1 MRAGRDSRIAV
12 LGLLLA
18 GGACALSAA
27 ERTERFDKDPG
38 WEGHNNRAEQP
49 RPRAVRQDFGYSR
62 TAHTGDKLGEVGGFI
77 SPAAEPA
84 YYARKV
90 SRQTFDDPLTA
101 SGTLVCTGR
110 QFHVLVGFFNAGT
123 LNEWRTPNTIALRLS
138 GRGDVFYAHVE
149 YCTGRW
155 RAGGDSPR
163 SFPTERD
170 PKTGRARLKGFAAK
184 GAVHR
189 WSLRYDPKGNK
200 GQGVVTA
207 TIDGVTAV
215 CHLSEG
221 HKADGATFDR
231 FGLLNVMK
239 SADSGGEVWL
249 GDVTVNGAAEDF
261 SRDPGWDQ
269 LNNRRRYT
277 SSVVRPRFDFGYSP
291 THFAGGQGKGELG
304 GVIFRGDCRF
314 PERMAYYADRLES
327 LTLDKPLKASGKIC
341 MRRGVTDSTVLIGF
355 FHSRDSV
362 TVNSSQDNGLPK
374 SFLGISTDGPSREGF
389 LFSPT
394 YRIKGGASGHSSAGA
409 SHLYPDGTAHDWA
422 LEYSPTA
429 AGGRGQITV
438 TLDRRSIRLDLGE
451 GHKAGGARFDRFGI
465 VTTWV
470 DGNSQTL
477 SFDDLTYTYK
487 QD

>member
-1 MRAGRDSRIAV
+1 
-12 LGLLLA
+12 
-18 GGACALSAA
+18 
-27 ERTERFDKDPG
+27 
-38 WEGHNNRAEQP
+38 
-49 RPRAVRQDFGYSR
+49 
-62 TAHTGDKLGEVGGFI
+62 
-77 SPAAEPA
+77 
-84 YYARKV
+84 
-90 SRQTFDDPLTA
+90 
-101 SGTLVCTGR
+101 
-110 QFHVLVGFFNAGT
+110 
-123 LNEWRTPNTIALRLS
+123 
-138 GRGDVFYAHVE
+138 
-149 YCTGRW
+149 
-155 RAGGDSPR
+155 
-163 SFPTERD
+163 
-170 PKTGRARLKGFAAK
+170 
-184 GAVHR
+184 
-189 WSLRYDPKGNK
+189 
-200 GQGVVTA
+200 
-207 TIDGVTAV
+207 
-215 CHLSEG
+215 
-221 HKADGATFDR
+221 
-231 FGLLNVMK
+231 
-239 SADSGGEVWL
+239 
-249 GDVTVNGAAEDF
+249 
-261 SRDPGWDQ
+261 
-269 LNNRRRYT
+269 
-277 SSVVRPRFDFGYSP
+277 
-291 THFAGGQGKGELG
+291 
-304 GVIFRGDCRF
+304 
-314 PERMAYYADRLES
+314 MAYYADRLES